1 MDCREALPLAARCAI
16 RRGLRTECGVGRRS
30 PIPENAAI
38 WCRWIA
44 RSAARVVS
52 VRHGRLSPRHGVVH
66 ARDANCPS
74 AASYRGCWSG
84 MHLAARSGVASSIQG
99 TTATVEVPMRFALL
113 IIVAS
118 GLAAGSMACDAP
130 RLTTSDVPTMAL
142 RDATVGPP
150 APLVFLDGNRLQ
162 PGSGLDHVRASDIAR
177 A

>member
-1 MDCREALPLAARCAI
+1 
-16 RRGLRTECGVGRRS
+16 
-30 PIPENAAI
+30 
-38 WCRWIA
+38 
-44 RSAARVVS
+44 
-52 VRHGRLSPRHGVVH
+52 
-66 ARDANCPS
+66 
-74 AASYRGCWSG
+74 

-150 APLVFLDGNRLQ
+150 APLVFLDGNRLP

-177 A
+177 VEVLKGPAATQLYGADGRNGVILVFTKSAGSQPRPSR